1 MIRVWR
7 PDLEFGDIN
16 RRFII
21 CTVGRADSDANTVK
35 NRDRGQAVAKGKL
48 KRISFVSSDEEHCLT
63 VNDVSSH
70 RSSSWIQEGFSQA
83 REVE

>member
-48 KRISFVSSDEEHCLT
+48 NESASSVPTKSICLT

-70 RSSSWIQEGFSQA
+70 RSSSWI
-83 REVE
+83 